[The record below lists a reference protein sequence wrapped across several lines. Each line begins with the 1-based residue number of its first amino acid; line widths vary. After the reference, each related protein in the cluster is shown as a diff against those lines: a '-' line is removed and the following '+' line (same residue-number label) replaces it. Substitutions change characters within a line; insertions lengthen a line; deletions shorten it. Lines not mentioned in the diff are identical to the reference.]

1 MACVQKKKIIRIYK
15 KESNSC
21 CNRHYCSL
29 HTCTHTS
36 ARGQSF
42 MYLFQN
48 TLHVSHLSAQP
59 RPVLRGGRHPA
70 LTRGTTTKPGLTALC
85 WEDYIRASSQ
95 AKIPPIHHNDLL
107 QWHSLAVYLAVYT
120 DVSDVDRAVDYCYTW
135 QMAVIRWSWNGTAQG
150 REEELRGGKRFPKKE
165 KKKHPETPQTEHMQQ
180 STSHGTPHNSSWTE
194 GDTGD
199 GGELCCKDRQ
209 VEIKKRC
216 CKGKERVAALQ
227 LLSTFYL
234 ARLVA
239 QIFSRH
245 LSLTV

>member
-1 MACVQKKKIIRIYK
+1 MCTKKKIIRIYK

-165 KKKHPETPQTEHMQQ
+165 KKKTSRNAADRAHATKYKSWFTSQFKLDWGGYRRWWWIMLQGQT
-180 STSHGTPHNSSWTE
+180 G
-194 GDTGD
+194 GDKK
-199 GGELCCKDRQ
+199 KD
-209 VEIKKRC
+209 
-216 CKGKERVAALQ
+216 VAK
-227 LLSTFYL
+227 
-234 ARLVA
+234 ARREWLH
-239 QIFSRH
+239 SNCYRH
-245 LSLTV
+245 FI

>member
-1 MACVQKKKIIRIYK
+1 MYKKKIIRIYK

-165 KKKHPETPQTEHMQQ
+165 KKNIQKRRRQ
-180 STSHGTPHNSSWTE
+180 STCNKVQVMVHLTIQAGLRGIQEMVVNYVART
-194 GDTGD
+194 
-199 GGELCCKDRQ
+199 DRW
-209 VEIKKRC
+209 R
-216 CKGKERVAALQ
+216 
-227 LLSTFYL
+227 
-234 ARLVA
+234 
-239 QIFSRH
+239 
-245 LSLTV
+245 